1 MTTHS
6 PTPEGHGIASFV
18 ARHERAL
25 AAAWLALCTALVATM
40 AVWGIVLN
48 GAERAV
54 DRASVSWLKR
64 LAEAEQLL
72 AQGHSS
78 RALAA
83 LERIDR
89 ECPATFVKHRHDR
102 ERERLLAALAH
113 AYRAEG
119 RKKRALETL
128 ERAVEFDPKNF
139 GNHFRLAE
147 LARELGEDDRA
158 RTGYE
163 AVLAIHPT
171 HLPSAAARMDMD
183 FAAGR
188 YEPAVETFERYID
201 AWQLATVHLQVGTTR
216 VALDVP
222 VDGRVHEL
230 EVLCEVEAG
239 WSGPLELQTHGYSA
253 RVESFEAIPALLAGE
268 APRPTLR
275 LEADA
280 AWTAAGGTSPASG
293 ELLASDTS
301 AMLQS
306 PPVTA
311 THGVARVRMKLG
323 LFRSISPTMWKQAEK
338 SFANRLLAPRW
349 RELLPRLRRG
359 GAPEAGSVFE
369 D

>member
-1 MTTHS
+1 MTPHS
-6 PTPEGHGIASFV
+6 PTTAGGSLAGFI

-25 AAAWLALCTALVATM
+25 VTAWLAGCAALVATM
-40 AVWGIVLN
+40 AVWGLVLN

-54 DRASVSWLKR
+54 DAASEGWVRELAQ
-64 LAEAEQLL
+64 AEALL
-72 AQGHSS
+72 AAGDSS
-78 RALAA
+78 RALAQLEQ
-83 LERIDR
+83 LERD
-89 ECPATFVKHRHDR
+89 CPATFIKHRQDR
-102 ERERLLAALAH
+102 ERERLLAALAE

-128 ERAVEFDPKNF
+128 ESAVAFDPKNF

-158 RTGYE
+158 RTAYE
-163 AVLAIHPT
+163 SVLAIHPT

-188 YEPAVETFERYID
+188 YEPVVATFERYVE
-201 AWQLATVHLQVGTTR
+201 AWQLATVHLQVGATR

-230 EVLCEVEAG
+230 DVLCEVEAG

-253 RVESFEAIPALLAGE
+253 RVESLEAIPALLAGE
-268 APRPTLR
+268 APRPALQ
-275 LEADA
+275 LGADA
-280 AWTAAGGTSPASG
+280 IWTVAGGTSPANG
-293 ELLASDTS
+293 EMLASDTS
-301 AMLQS
+301 ATLQS
-306 PPVTA
+306 APVTA
-311 THGVARVRMKLG
+311 AHGVARVRIELA